1 MSYVGICGAPE
12 ERPDH
17 GNNWFPSRKFYLN
30 NQIYLLPSAILCV
43 HMGLS
48 MVKAIKYVREKTKS
62 SVDMRV
68 CT

>member
-1 MSYVGICGAPE
+1 MTAPE

-17 GNNWFPSRKFYLN
+17 
-30 NQIYLLPSAILCV
+30 AILCV

-62 SVDMRV
+62 CVGKNNANGSNSY
-68 CT
+68 CS